1 MKGRIAITGGI
12 GCGKSFVAEKLR
24 ERGIVVYDCDA
35 AAKRLIAKSEDIHR
49 RLTALIGSD
58 AYLPDGALNKAAVA
72 EFLLASEDNN
82 KAINNIVHPAVADD
96 FISSGVKW
104 MECAILYESGFDRLV
119 NKVVAVTAPEV
130 VRVERI
136 MRRDGISSERA
147 KEWIQRQMAQDEVR
161 RRADFEIINDGR
173 QNVDGQ
179 IDKILTILN

>member
-1 MKGRIAITGGI
+1 M
-12 GCGKSFVAEKLR
+12 
-24 ERGIVVYDCDA
+24 
-35 AAKRLIAKSEDIHR
+35 
-49 RLTALIGSD
+49 
-58 AYLPDGALNKAAVA
+58 A